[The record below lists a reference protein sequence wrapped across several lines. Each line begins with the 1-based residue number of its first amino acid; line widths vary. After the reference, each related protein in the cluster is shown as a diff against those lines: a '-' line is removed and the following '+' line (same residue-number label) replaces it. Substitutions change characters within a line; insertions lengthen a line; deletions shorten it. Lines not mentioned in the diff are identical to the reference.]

1 MNTDER
7 GVAPGPWT
15 NDEALCWLTEALK
28 DSSHE
33 LESAIRVTN
42 PNTYHAA
49 LMQQQLDTNR
59 ALLKRLK
66 VEVV

>member
-1 MNTDER
+1 MNANENCMQ
-7 GVAPGPWT
+7 PGPWS
-15 NDEALCWLTEALK
+15 NDEMVSWLVAALK

-59 ALLKRLK
+59 ALLARIKAAA
-66 VEVV
+66 